1 MTQFISTDKEL
12 ILASGSAIR
21 KTVLN
26 NAGVTFKT
34 IPADIDEET
43 IRAKMETETPDIS
56 PLRVAEELAQE
67 KAKHISRENPDA
79 YVIGSDQILAL
90 ESEIMGKPEN
100 LELAFE
106 RLLKLSGKTHQLHTA
121 VSVVHQEVTQWS
133 YAESVH
139 MTMRELTPEYIR
151 KYLAETGDEVCKS
164 VGAYKLE
171 SLGVQLFS
179 NIEGNYFTILGI
191 CLLPLLSFLRE
202 EEIIK
207 S

>member
-1 MTQFISTDKEL
+1 MKNEV
-12 ILASGSAIR
+12 ILASGSEIR

-26 NAGVTFKT
+26 NAGLSFKI
-34 IPADIDEET
+34 IPAEIDEET
-43 IRAKMETETPDIS
+43 IRVKMETETPDIS
-56 PLRVAEELAQE
+56 PLVVAECLAQE
-67 KAKHISRENPDA
+67 KAKHISIQNPDA

-90 ESEIMGKPEN
+90 ETEIMGKPEN

-121 VSVVHQEVTQWS
+121 VSVVHQGLVTWS

-139 MTMRELTPEYIR
+139 MTMRELKPDYIR
-151 KYLAETGDEVCKS
+151 KYLAEAGEEVCKS

-179 NIEGNYFTILGI
+179 KIEGNYFTILGI
-191 CLLPLLSFLRE
+191 CLLPLLSYLRKE
-202 EEIIK
+202 GIIE

>member
-1 MTQFISTDKEL
+1 MKKQL
-12 ILASGSAIR
+12 VLASGSAIR
-21 KTVLN
+21 KTLLD
-26 NAGVTFKT
+26 NAGLDFKI

-43 IRAKMETETPDIS
+43 IRVKMETETPDIS
-56 PLRVAEELAQE
+56 PLEVAECLARE
-67 KAKHISRENPDA
+67 KARHISLQNPDA

-121 VSVVHQEVTQWS
+121 VSVVYQGIETWS

-139 MTMRELTPEYIR
+139 MTMRELKPEYIR
-151 KYLAETGDEVCKS
+151 KYLAEAGEEVCKS

-179 NIEGNYFTILGI
+179 KIEGNYFTILGI
-191 CLLPLLSFLRE
+191 CLLPLLTYLRE
-202 EEIIK
+202 EGIIE